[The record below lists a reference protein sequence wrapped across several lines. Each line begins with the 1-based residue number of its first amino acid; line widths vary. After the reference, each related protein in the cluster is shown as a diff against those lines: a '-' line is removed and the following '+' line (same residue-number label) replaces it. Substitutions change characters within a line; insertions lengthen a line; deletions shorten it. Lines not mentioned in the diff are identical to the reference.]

1 MEQEQMRSLL
11 NISVEAA
18 SHIQGVLARGEGE
31 PALEEIV
38 DNLVQIAAHI
48 ETATV
53 DAAGLMQKVH
63 LYAKNV
69 QASVDDIRCGRTAL
83 ECGVL
88 WEIYPFVVE
97 MQRLWHLATEVLSD
111 ASARAGHQEWLMQA
125 MKDLHGEPRTHYPYD
140 VSIVLCAYNKLE
152 YTKKA
157 VESIFAHTDF
167 SSGRIELITINN
179 GSEDGTREYFER
191 LPHRK
196 KLNPR
201 HNILGINSWQHI
213 AEGKYIVGFSNDV
226 VATPHWLEHLRTA
239 MESDERIA
247 MAVPTCN
254 EESISNLQGIPVPYA
269 NTFERMREMQEFAAA
284 HNHLDPALWEERSVL
299 MPFLAIT
306 RSDVYKL
313 GLIDPIYTR
322 GEFVDDDLSTLLR
335 RTGWRQLLLKD
346 TFVHHFGGVTLGA
359 ERHKGAGNALD
370 EMRRVYYAKWGVDA
384 WDSRGGFI
392 GSENAWAWHTFH
404 AGERVLVME
413 PRFGE
418 LACDLV
424 NAYRRSGFVPHM
436 TAAVF
441 DERYLPDTDYLFD
454 ETMTTACIAD
464 VAAQCAGQRYDVITA
479 GCYLDELPTTDVV
492 ADLERLYALLAPGG
506 IIILPV
512 RNPGSAY
519 ELDCMMHAGTRDVYE
534 SKALRYAVIPY
545 RQLLERLHAH
555 PLLHQYRVHSI
566 LMKADEEL
574 VRRMKPLLRH
584 DEDTP
589 SDLELS
595 LSVRMFFLGLSK

>member
-1 MEQEQMRSLL
+1 
-11 NISVEAA
+11 
-18 SHIQGVLARGEGE
+18 
-31 PALEEIV
+31 
-38 DNLVQIAAHI
+38 
-48 ETATV
+48 
-53 DAAGLMQKVH
+53 
-63 LYAKNV
+63 
-69 QASVDDIRCGRTAL
+69 
-83 ECGVL
+83 
-88 WEIYPFVVE
+88 
-97 MQRLWHLATEVLSD
+97 
-111 ASARAGHQEWLMQA
+111 MQA

-269 NTFERMREMQEFAAA
+269 NTFEGMREMQEFAAA

-359 ERHKGAGNALD
+359 ERHRGAGNALD
-370 EMRRVYYAKWGVDA
+370 EMRRVYYTKWGVDA

-441 DERYLPDTDYLFD
+441 DERYLPDTNYIFD

-479 GCYLDELPTTDVV
+479 GCYLDELSTTDVV

-534 SKALRYAVIPY
+534 PKALRYAVIPY

-589 SDLELS
+589 ADLELS
-595 LSVRMFFLGLSK
+595 LSIRMFFLGISK